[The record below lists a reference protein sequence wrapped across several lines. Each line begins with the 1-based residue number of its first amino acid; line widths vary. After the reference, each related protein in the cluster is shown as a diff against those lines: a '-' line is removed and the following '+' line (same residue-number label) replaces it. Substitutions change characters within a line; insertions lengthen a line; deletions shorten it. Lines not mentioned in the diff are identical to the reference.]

1 MTSDS
6 STKITGKSSET
17 SDDALRLFSAYDAVC
32 HAEEQL
38 DSIEK
43 DIENSIP
50 KKIDLCKIQEVL
62 IILDKIQGAMI
73 DVQNVMTSSI
83 TNVLSGASQDVANL
97 ANEGLDTAK
106 TSVTN
111 VLSGASQDVANLA
124 NEGLDTAKT
133 SVTNKLSKDSS
144 ITQLSVDSKYT
155 KYLATQIILKKFQ
168 ILKYRIELIKTGVQI
183 TIAKLTKSV
192 LSGILCGKGSAKD
205 PINAT
210 ISSTMTS
217 AAAAANTIL
226 SVIDSIVTM
235 INSIIIMN
243 VNGAGMAFFQTP
255 KSITKVDIIIANSNQ
270 SITNNIPGSVD
281 QMISKAENKIRESNG
296 KIKQAKILSMGA
308 AGAASASSGNFNAG
322 SFGSLPKFDPSI
334 IRNAVTML
342 MQMLADADAIPRYEK
357 LSVSNIR
364 FLVFLVTGFEPAGK
378 RTFGIPGFP

>member
-6 STKITGKSSET
+6 SAKITGKPNET
-17 SDDALRLFSAYDAVC
+17 SDDSLRLFSAYDAVC

-62 IILDKIQGAMI
+62 IILDKVQGAMI

-83 TNVLSGASQDVANL
+83 TNALSSASQNITNIT
-97 ANEGLDTAK
+97 NEGIDATR
-106 TSVTN
+106 T
-111 VLSGASQDVANLA
+111 DVN
-124 NEGLDTAKT
+124 N
-133 SVTNKLSKDSS
+133 NLSKDSS
-144 ITQLSVDSKYT
+144 TAQLLVDSKYT

-168 ILKYRIELIKTGVQI
+168 ILKYRIELIKTAVQI

-192 LSGILCGKGSAKD
+192 LSGLLCGKGSSKD

-210 ISSTMTS
+210 MSSTISS
-217 AAAAANTIL
+217 AAAKANTIL
-226 SVIDSIVTM
+226 SVIDSILTM
-235 INSIIIMN
+235 INSVNIMN
-243 VNGAGMAFFQTP
+243 VKGAGMAFFPTP
-255 KSITKVDIIIANSNQ
+255 KSITKVDINIANSNQ
-270 SITNNIPGSVD
+270 STTNNIPDSVD
-281 QMISKAENKIRESNG
+281 HMISKSENQIRESNG
-296 KIKQAKILSMGA
+296 KLKQAKILSMGA
-308 AGAASASSGNFNAG
+308 SGASSAQSGNFDAG

-342 MQMLADADAIPRYEK
+342 IQMITDADAVPRYEK

-364 FLVFLVTGFEPAGK
+364 FLMFLVTGFEPAGK

>member
-6 STKITGKSSET
+6 SAKITGKSNET

-83 TNVLSGASQDVANL
+83 TNVLSGASQDVTNL
-97 ANEGLDTAK
+97 ANEGLDAAKTVLSGASQYVTNLANKGLDTAK
-106 TSVTN
+106 TSV
-111 VLSGASQDVANLA
+111 
-124 NEGLDTAKT
+124 K
-133 SVTNKLSKDSS
+133 NKLSKDSS
-144 ITQLSVDSKYT
+144 TAQLSVDSKYT

-168 ILKYRIELIKTGVQI
+168 ILKYRIELIKTGIQI

-192 LSGILCGKGSAKD
+192 LSGILCGKGSAID

-210 ISSTMTS
+210 ISSTITS

-243 VNGAGMAFFQTP
+243 VNGAGMAFFPTP
-255 KSITKVDIIIANSNQ
+255 KSITKVDINIANSNQ
-270 SITNNIPGSVD
+270 SITNNIPGFVD
-281 QMISKAENKIRESNG
+281 QMISKAENKIRESSG

-308 AGAASASSGNFNAG
+308 AGAASATSGNFNAG

-342 MQMLADADAIPRYEK
+342 MQMLVDADAIPRYEK

-378 RTFGIPGFP
+378 KTFGIPGFP

>member
-6 STKITGKSSET
+6 NAKLTGNPNET
-17 SDDALRLFSAYDAVC
+17 SDDSLRLFSAYDAVC

-83 TNVLSGASQDVANL
+83 
-97 ANEGLDTAK
+97 
-106 TSVTN
+106 TN

-296 KIKQAKILSMGA
+296 KIKQAKILSMGV
-308 AGAASASSGNFNAG
+308 AGAASATSGNFNAG